1 VYAISLGINS
11 APCRSIFSL
20 RTPRFGMS
28 LASPI
33 HSSDRNMIGQTISHY
48 RILEKLG
55 GGGMGVVYKAED
67 LVLDRYVALKFLP
80 SDVAQDPLVLSR
92 FQREAKAACS
102 LNHPN
107 ICTIHE
113 IGTHD
118 GRPFIVMEF
127 LDGVTLKHRIG
138 NRPMEIDQILSLG
151 IEIADALDAAHTE
164 GIVHRDVKPANI
176 FVTKRGHAKILDFG
190 LAKVVPV
197 KNTSTGMAAEILQP
211 TVDAN
216 TELLTSPGTALG
228 TVAYMSPEQVRGKDL
243 DSRTD
248 LFSFGVVLYEMAT
261 GALPFRGET
270 SGVIFDGILNR
281 SPVAPVRLNPDL
293 SPKLEHIINLA
304 MEKDRS
310 LRYQHASDM
319 RAELQRLKRDT
330 ESVRMPIP
338 TGLEE
343 EQVQSTDIP
352 IKPEGNPKEAT
363 ATTAVL
369 KQVAG
374 LSHLRKWA
382 FVSPILLVGICAA
395 IVLLNVGGLRNRLFT
410 SRVAPEAKHVAGLPT
425 LDQGKYV
432 AVLPFRVLGD
442 RSSLGYVADGIA
454 EALAAKLFDV
464 SDVHVVSNPSIKG
477 TDLTRSPETIARN
490 LGVNLLVSGTIQG
503 SAENMRVVGNLDDV
517 SSGRRLWSG
526 ELTGSSQNLL
536 TMEDDIYAKVVSAI
550 QDGATSERI
559 GGSTLH
565 PTESVEA
572 YDLYLR
578 GREIMRNQQSPKE
591 IEGAL
596 RLYEDALKQDSR
608 FALAY
613 TGVADASLSMY
624 YKKKEPFWAS
634 KALVA
639 AKQAQQINDTLP
651 EVHLAMGRVNLAN
664 GRSAEAIEELK
675 RAAVL
680 APNSDEVYRNLG
692 SAYLKAGLKNEA
704 IEAYKKAIQA
714 GPYYWRNYEDLGDAY
729 NDLGDYDRA
738 LSSLQRVIELAPDIS
753 LGYQDVG
760 TVYFNRGKFV
770 EALPYELK
778 ALSITPNPGLYANIG
793 TIYFYQGR
801 YAESVPMFEKAVA
814 LNPNT
819 EWYTGNLADGYRWS
833 GQKEKSLQTYD
844 KAIALA
850 YKELQVNPKDAV
862 VMGDLAGYYAKK
874 GDASQGLEW
883 MNRARASDPASVDLI
898 YQAAIVHTLA
908 NQPDEALKDLR
919 DAFQKGYSTNQARIE
934 PEFKS
939 LQSRTEFAS
948 LLTEFSVTKK

>member
-1 VYAISLGINS
+1 
-11 APCRSIFSL
+11 
-20 RTPRFGMS
+20 
-28 LASPI
+28 
-33 HSSDRNMIGQTISHY
+33 
-48 RILEKLG
+48 
-55 GGGMGVVYKAED
+55 MGVVYKAED
-67 LVLDRYVALKFLP
+67 KVLDRYVALKFLP
-80 SDVAQDPLVLSR
+80 SGVAQDPLVLSR
-92 FQREAKAACS
+92 FQREAKAACA

-113 IGTHD
+113 IGKYEE
-118 GRPFIVMEF
+118 RPFIVMEF

-138 NRPMEIDQILSLG
+138 NRAMEPDAILCLA
-151 IEIADALDAAHTE
+151 IEIADALDAAHAE
-164 GIVHRDVKPANI
+164 GIVHRDIKPANI

-197 KNTSTGMAAEILQP
+197 KNSSTSVAAAMSQL
-211 TVDAN
+211 TVEADADY
-216 TELLTSPGTALG
+216 LTSPGTALG
-228 TVAYMSPEQVRGKDL
+228 TVAYMSPEQVRGKEL

-248 LFSFGVVLYEMAT
+248 LFSFGVALYEMAT

-293 SPKLEHIINLA
+293 PPKLEHIINRAL
-304 MEKDRS
+304 EKDRN
-310 LRYQHASDM
+310 LRYQHASEM

-338 TGLEE
+338 TDLEE
-343 EQVQSTDIP
+343 EQVQSAHVP
-352 IKPEGNPKEAT
+352 IKSEGSPKESTVAGSGT
-363 ATTAVL
+363 L
-369 KQVAG
+369 KQVTG
-374 LSHLRKWA
+374 LSHMHKWA
-382 FVSPILLVGICAA
+382 LLSSILVVAVAA
-395 IVLLNVGGLRNRLFT
+395 ILLLNVGRLRDRLFARRLV
-410 SRVAPEAKHVAGLPT
+410 SEAKHVAGLPT
-425 LDQGKYV
+425 LDQGKYI

-454 EALAAKLFDV
+454 EALAAKLFDL
-464 SDVHVVSNPSIKG
+464 SDVHVVANPSMKG
-477 TDLTRSPETIARN
+477 ADLAQSPESIARN

-503 SAENMRVVGNLDDV
+503 SAENMRVTGNLDDV

-536 TMEDDIYAKVVSAI
+536 TMEDDIYTKVVTAI
-550 QDGATSERI
+550 QS
-559 GGSTLH
+559 GGSSETSGGGTSH

-596 RLYEDALKQDSR
+596 RLYEDALKQDSH

-613 TGVADASLSMY
+613 TGIADASLSMY
-624 YKKKEPFWAS
+624 YKKKEPFWTN

-639 AKQAQQINDTLP
+639 AKQAQQINDALP
-651 EVHLAMGRVNLAN
+651 EVHLAMGRVSLAN
-664 GRSAEAIEELK
+664 GRFTEAIEEMK
-675 RAAVL
+675 KAAAL

-729 NDLGDYDRA
+729 NDLGDYDKA
-738 LSSLQRVIELAPDIS
+738 LASLQRVIELAPDIS

-760 TVYFNRGKFV
+760 AVYFNQGKFAD
-770 EALPYELK
+770 ALPYELK
-778 ALSITPNPGLYANIG
+778 ALSITPNPTLYANIG

-801 YAESVPMFEKAVA
+801 YAEAVPMFEKAVA

-819 EWYTGNLADGYRWS
+819 EWFTGNLADGYRWS
-833 GQKEKSLQTYD
+833 GQREKSLQTYD

-874 GDASQGLEW
+874 GDASQALEW
-883 MNRARASDPASVDLI
+883 MNRARASDPTSVDLI

-908 NQPDEALKDLR
+908 RQPDEALKDLR
-919 DAFQKGYSTNQARIE
+919 EAFQKGYSTNQARIE

-939 LQSRTEFAS
+939 LQSLPEFAS
-948 LLTEFSVTKK
+948 LLAEFSGTKK

>member
-1 VYAISLGINS
+1 
-11 APCRSIFSL
+11 
-20 RTPRFGMS
+20 
-28 LASPI
+28 
-33 HSSDRNMIGQTISHY
+33 
-48 RILEKLG
+48 
-55 GGGMGVVYKAED
+55 MGVVYKAED
-67 LVLDRYVALKFLP
+67 TDLDRYVALKFLP
-80 SDVAQDPLVLSR
+80 SDVAQDPIVLSR
-92 FQREAKAACS
+92 FQREAKAACA

-113 IGTHD
+113 IGKHE
-118 GRPFIVMEF
+118 GHPFIVMEF

-138 NRPMEIDQILSLG
+138 NRPMETDSILSLA
-151 IEIADALDAAHTE
+151 IEIADGLDAAHAQ
-164 GIVHRDVKPANI
+164 GIVHRDIKPANI

-197 KNTSTGMAAEILQP
+197 KSTSSSVAAVMSQL

-216 TELLTSPGTALG
+216 ADYLTSPGTALG
-228 TVAYMSPEQVRGKDL
+228 TVAYMSPEQVRGKEL

-281 SPVAPVRLNPDL
+281 APVAPVRLNPDL
-293 SPKLEHIINLA
+293 PPKLEHIISVAL
-304 MEKDRS
+304 EKDPN
-310 LRYQHASDM
+310 LRFQHASDM

-330 ESVRMPIP
+330 ESVRMPVP
-338 TGLEE
+338 TLLEE
-343 EQVQSTDIP
+343 EQVQSAYIATKSDWR
-352 IKPEGNPKEAT
+352 PKEAT
-363 ATTAVL
+363 AAIDAL
-369 KQVAG
+369 KRVSG
-374 LSHLRKWA
+374 ISHWRKWA
-382 FVSPILLVGICAA
+382 LLSSIFVVVIAATIL
-395 IVLLNVGGLRNRLFT
+395 LLNVGRLRDRLFA
-410 SRVAPEAKHVAGLPT
+410 SRVVPEAKHIAGLPT
-425 LDQGKYV
+425 LEQGKYI

-442 RSSLGYVADGIA
+442 RSSLGYVGDGIA
-454 EALAAKLFDV
+454 EALAAKLFDL
-464 SDVHVVSNPSIKG
+464 SDVHVVAEPSIKG
-477 TDLTRSPETIARN
+477 TDLAQSSESIARS

-536 TMEDDIYAKVVSAI
+536 TMEDDIYAKVVTAI
-550 QDGATSERI
+550 QNGVTSETS
-559 GGSTLH
+559 GASAPH

-578 GREIMRNQQSPKE
+578 GREIMRNQQSSKE

-624 YKKKEPFWAS
+624 YKKKEPFWAN

-639 AKQAQQINDTLP
+639 AKQAQQINDALP
-651 EVHLAMGRVNLAN
+651 EVHLAMGRVSLAN
-664 GRSAEAIEELK
+664 GRFAEAVEEMK

-680 APNSDEVYRNLG
+680 APNSDEVNRNLG
-692 SAYLKAGLKNEA
+692 SAYLRAGLKNEA

-738 LSSLQRVIELAPDIS
+738 LVSLQRVIELAPDIS

-760 TVYFNRGKFV
+760 TVYFNQGKFV

-778 ALSITPNPGLYANIG
+778 ALSITPNPTLYANIG
-793 TIYFYQGR
+793 TIYFYLGR
-801 YAESVPMFEKAVA
+801 YAEAVPMFEKAVA

-819 EWYTGNLADGYRWS
+819 EWFTGNLADGYRWN
-833 GQKEKSLQTYD
+833 GQREKSLQTYD
-844 KAIALA
+844 KAIALS

-874 GDASQGLEW
+874 GDTSQALEW
-883 MNRARASDPASVDLI
+883 LNRARAIDPNNVSLI
-898 YQAAIVHTLA
+898 SQAAIVHTLA
-908 NQPDEALKDLR
+908 HQPDEALKDLR
-919 DAFQKGYSTNQARIE
+919 DAFRKGYSTDQARIE

-939 LQSRTEFAS
+939 LQSRPEFAS
-948 LLTEFSVTKK
+948 LLAEFSATKK

>member
-1 VYAISLGINS
+1 
-11 APCRSIFSL
+11 
-20 RTPRFGMS
+20 
-28 LASPI
+28 
-33 HSSDRNMIGQTISHY
+33 MIGQTISHY
-48 RILEKLG
+48 RVVEKLG

-67 LVLDRYVALKFLP
+67 TDLDRYVALKFLP
-80 SDVAQDPLVLSR
+80 SDVAQDPIVLSR
-92 FQREAKAACS
+92 FQREAKAACA

-113 IGTHD
+113 IGKHE
-118 GRPFIVMEF
+118 GHPFIVMEF

-138 NRPMEIDQILSLG
+138 NRPMETDSILSLA
-151 IEIADALDAAHTE
+151 IEIADGLDAAHAQ
-164 GIVHRDVKPANI
+164 GIVHRDIKPANI

-197 KNTSTGMAAEILQP
+197 KSTSSSVAAVMSQL

-216 TELLTSPGTALG
+216 ADYLTSPGTALG
-228 TVAYMSPEQVRGKDL
+228 TVAYMSPEQVRGKEL

-293 SPKLEHIINLA
+293 PPKLEHIISVAL
-304 MEKDRS
+304 EKDPN
-310 LRYQHASDM
+310 LRFQHASDM

-330 ESVRMPIP
+330 ESVRMPVP
-338 TGLEE
+338 TLLEE
-343 EQVQSTDIP
+343 EQVPSAYIATKSDWR
-352 IKPEGNPKEAT
+352 PKEAT
-363 ATTAVL
+363 AAIDAL
-369 KQVAG
+369 KQVSG
-374 LSHLRKWA
+374 ISHWRKWA
-382 FVSPILLVGICAA
+382 LLSSIFVVVIAATIL
-395 IVLLNVGGLRNRLFT
+395 LLNVGRLRDRLFA
-410 SRVAPEAKHVAGLPT
+410 SRVVPEAKHVAGLPT
-425 LDQGKYV
+425 LDQGKYI

-442 RSSLGYVADGIA
+442 RSSLGYVGDGIA
-454 EALAAKLFDV
+454 EALAAKLFDL
-464 SDVHVVSNPSIKG
+464 SDVHVVADPSIKG
-477 TDLTRSPETIARN
+477 TNLTQSSESIARS

-503 SAENMRVVGNLDDV
+503 SAENMRVIGNLDDV

-536 TMEDDIYAKVVSAI
+536 TMEDDIYAKVVTAI
-550 QDGATSERI
+550 QNGVASETSGASA
-559 GGSTLH
+559 LH

-578 GREIMRNQQSPKE
+578 GREIMRNQQSSKE

-624 YKKKEPFWAS
+624 YKKKEPFWAN

-639 AKQAQQINDTLP
+639 AKQAQQINDALP
-651 EVHLAMGRVNLAN
+651 EVHLAMGRVSLAN
-664 GRSAEAIEELK
+664 GKFPEAIEEMK
-675 RAAVL
+675 RAAAL

-692 SAYLKAGLKNEA
+692 SAYLKAGRKNEA

-738 LSSLQRVIELAPDIS
+738 LASLQRVIELAPDIS

-760 TVYFNRGKFV
+760 TVYFNQGKFV

-801 YAESVPMFEKAVA
+801 YAEAVPMFEKAVA

-819 EWYTGNLADGYRWS
+819 EWYTGNLADGYRWN
-833 GQKEKSLQTYD
+833 GQREKSLQTYD

-874 GDASQGLEW
+874 GDASQAIEW
-883 MNRARASDPASVDLI
+883 MNRARASAPTSVDLI

-908 NQPDEALKDLR
+908 HQPDEALKDLR
-919 DAFQKGYSTNQARIE
+919 EAFQKGYSTDQARIE

-939 LQSRTEFAS
+939 LQSRPEFAS
-948 LLTEFSVTKK
+948 LLAEFSATKK